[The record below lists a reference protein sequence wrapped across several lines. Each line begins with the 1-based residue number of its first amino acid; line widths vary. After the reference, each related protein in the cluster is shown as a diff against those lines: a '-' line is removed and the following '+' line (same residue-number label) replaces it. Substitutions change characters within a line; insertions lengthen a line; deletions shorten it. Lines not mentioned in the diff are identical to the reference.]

1 MKEFPTYVET
11 CITMHDICE
20 VMGVNM
26 HNFEFMQ
33 MVPNDSYQILF
44 LDDERILDLMEDI
57 AWERNKFNERRVE
70 RLENEL
76 ELVQRLRAQGLTNS
90 VLVWVSW

>member
-1 MKEFPTYVET
+1 
-11 CITMHDICE
+11 
-20 VMGVNM
+20 
-26 HNFEFMQ
+26 
-33 MVPNDSYQILF
+33 MVPNDSYQILS
-44 LDDERILDLMEDI
+44 LDDERILELMEDI

>member
-1 MKEFPTYVET
+1 MKEIPTYVET

-33 MVPNDSYQILF
+33 MVPNDSYQILS

>member
-11 CITMHDICE
+11 CITLHDICE
-20 VMGVNM
+20 IMDVNM

-33 MVPNDSYQILF
+33 MVPNDSYQILS
-44 LDDERILDLMEDI
+44 LDDERILELMEDI

-76 ELVQRLRAQGLTNS
+76 ELIQRLRAQGLTNS

>member
-1 MKEFPTYVET
+1 MKEFLTYTAT

-33 MVPNDSYQILF
+33 MVPNDSYQILS
-44 LDDERILDLMEDI
+44 LDDERILELMEDI

-76 ELVQRLRAQGLTNS
+76 ELIQRLRAQGLTNS

>member
-1 MKEFPTYVET
+1 MKEFPTHTAT
-11 CITMHDICE
+11 CITMYDVCE
-20 VMGVNM
+20 IMGVNM

-33 MVPNDSYQILF
+33 MVPNDSYQILS
-44 LDDERILDLMEDI
+44 LDDERILELMEDI

-76 ELVQRLRAQGLTNS
+76 ELIRRLRAQGLTSS

>member
-1 MKEFPTYVET
+1 MKEFPTHTAT
-11 CITMHDICE
+11 CITMHDVCE
-20 VMGVNM
+20 IMGVNM
-26 HNFEFMQ
+26 HKFEFMQ

-44 LDDERILDLMEDI
+44 LDDEHIFELTEDI

-76 ELVQRLRAQGLTNS
+76 ELVQHLRAQGLTNS

>member
-33 MVPNDSYQILF
+33 MVPNDSYQILS

>member
-11 CITMHDICE
+11 CITMHDVCE

-33 MVPNDSYQILF
+33 MVPNDSYQILS
-44 LDDERILDLMEDI
+44 LDDERILELMEDI

>member
-20 VMGVNM
+20 IMGVNM

-33 MVPNDSYQILF
+33 MVPNDSYQILS
-44 LDDERILDLMEDI
+44 LDDERILELMEDI

-76 ELVQRLRAQGLTNS
+76 ELIQRLRAQGLTNS